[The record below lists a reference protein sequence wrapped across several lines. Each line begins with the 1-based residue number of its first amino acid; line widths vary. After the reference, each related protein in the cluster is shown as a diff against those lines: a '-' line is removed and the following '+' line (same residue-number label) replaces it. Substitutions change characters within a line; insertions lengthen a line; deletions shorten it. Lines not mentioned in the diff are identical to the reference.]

1 MLLVFLNYLAHWLSS
16 YTAVRYNK
24 YYCKLQKYQAMKLT
38 CMHGEKE
45 WYHLLVID
53 SGRVSYKI
61 KCSELYDFKIILQQK
76 QSLHMKDRSVDQV
89 L

>member
-1 MLLVFLNYLAHWLSS
+1 
-16 YTAVRYNK
+16 
-24 YYCKLQKYQAMKLT
+24 MKLT

-76 QSLHMKDRSVDQV
+76 QSLHMKDRPVDQV